1 MYGRKRWLIALLVLV
16 VVATFGFA
24 GPSAEKSTTSLP
36 KEMKIGA
43 LMAVTGDGAFY
54 GKVMTQGQQLALDEI
69 NASGALPFKLTLV
82 VEDMKSGDATAGLNG
97 ARKLISL
104 DQVPW
109 INSSWP
115 NITLTVAPVAWENHV
130 VLMNGGGA
138 ALDLLNV
145 KGLHNTRSLSLSP
158 TLIKY
163 LGKQPGMKKISVI
176 YRGNNEGKGEMSTTE
191 SLAAQLGMTIV
202 DKEMY
207 DPVAVTTD
215 FRSYISK
222 AMAAKPDALVI
233 FAYETDQGY
242 IIRQA
247 REMGVTVP
255 IGGTQ
260 LNPGSVKIAGD
271 TLEGYIWAEDYF
283 APANDWAKKFAAAYK
298 TKYGEEAEYY
308 SANYYELMYIL
319 RDTVAFVL
327 KNSGNPFDGT
337 QLENA
342 LMKVRTFPSLFGPTV
357 TLNDDGSCSKPIA
370 LSKWQNNA
378 RVFLGSE

>member
-1 MYGRKRWLIALLVLV
+1 MYSRKKWLITVLVLMV
-16 VVATFGFA
+16 VLNFGFA
-24 GPSAEKSTTSLP
+24 APNSFP

-43 LMAVTGDGAFY
+43 LMAMTGDGSFY

-69 NASGALPFKLTLV
+69 NASGVFPFKLTLV
-82 VEDMKSGDATAGLNG
+82 VEDHKSGDATAGING

-104 DQVPW
+104 DRVPW

-115 NITLTVAPVAWENHV
+115 NITLTVAPVCWENHV

-145 KGLHNTRSLSLSP
+145 KGLHNTRSMSLSP
-158 TLIKY
+158 PLITYFGKTLGI
-163 LGKQPGMKKISVI
+163 KKIAVI
-176 YRGNNEGKGEMSTTE
+176 YRGNNEGKGELSTTE
-191 SLAAQLGMTIV
+191 SLAAQMGMTIV

-222 AMAAKPDALVI
+222 AMAAKPDALI
-233 FAYETDQGY
+233 LFAYETDQGY

-247 REMGVTVP
+247 REMGIAVP

-260 LNPGSVKIAGD
+260 LNPGSIKIAGD
-271 TLEGYIWAEDYF
+271 LLEGYIWSEDYF
-283 APANDWAKKFAAAYK
+283 APANDWARKFAVTYK
-298 TKYGEEAEYY
+298 AKYGEEPEYY
-308 SANYYELMYIL
+308 AANYYELMYIL
-319 RDTVAFVL
+319 RDCISYVL
-327 KNSGNPFDGT
+327 NNGGNPFDGV

-342 LMKVRTFPSLFGPTV
+342 IRAIGTFPSLFGTTV
-357 TLNDDGSCSKPIA
+357 TLNDDGSCTKPIA
-370 LSKWQNNA
+370 LSKWQKGQK
-378 RVFLGSE
+378 VFLGSELSR